1 MSVSNSLDPNFQDT
15 LHLILREGEDAE
27 RRHQTRRPFRCVQLL
42 APYDG
47 EQMPA
52 AEDFSH
58 VQCYDISAGGFS
70 YYLPEAPNYDY
81 LILALGRAP
90 FTFVIARAVHFE
102 TVETERGKQYLV
114 GCRFL
119 RKI

>member
-1 MSVSNSLDPNFQDT
+1 MSVSKTIDPEFEDT
-15 LHLILREGEDAE
+15 LHLILREGQDTD
-27 RRHQTRRPFRCVQLL
+27 RRGQSRRPFRCVQLL

-47 EQMPA
+47 KEMPA
-52 AEDFSH
+52 ADEFFH
-58 VQCYDISAGGFS
+58 VQCHDISAGGFS
-70 YYLPEAPNYDY
+70 YFLPEAPEYDF
-81 LILALGRAP
+81 LVLALGRAP

-102 TVETERGKQYLV
+102 TVETERGRQYLV